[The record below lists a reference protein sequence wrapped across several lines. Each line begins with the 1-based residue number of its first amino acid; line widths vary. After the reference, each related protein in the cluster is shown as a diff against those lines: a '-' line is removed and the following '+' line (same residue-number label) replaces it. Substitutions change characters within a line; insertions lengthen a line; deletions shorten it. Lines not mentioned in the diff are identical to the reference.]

1 MQVSSILQQAER
13 TELAA
18 AIGHELRR
26 LRRSAGLS
34 QAAVASPFSRAYVC
48 AVEQGRSLPSIPAL
62 GVLLGHLGVGFD
74 EFFSGVQREMT
85 MRYTRGHGD
94 RQEAPARRRR

>member
-1 MQVSSILQQAER
+1 MAVSSILQQHER
-13 TELAA
+13 GELAS
-18 AIGHELRR
+18 AIGAELRR
-26 LRRSAGLS
+26 LRRTAGLS
-34 QAAVASPFSRAYVC
+34 QAAVAYPFSRAYVC

-85 MRYTRGHGD
+85 VRYTRGHGD
-94 RQEAPARRRR
+94 RQEAPTRRRR